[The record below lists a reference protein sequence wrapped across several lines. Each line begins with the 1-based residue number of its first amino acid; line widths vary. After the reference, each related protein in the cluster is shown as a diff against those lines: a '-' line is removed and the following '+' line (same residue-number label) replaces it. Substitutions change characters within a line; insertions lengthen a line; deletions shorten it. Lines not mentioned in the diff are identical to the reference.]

1 MKRCVSKC
9 SGIKEEACKEPCS
22 FVNKKFCRLS
32 TQYKMG
38 DYPGCEVT
46 KKVSKPP
53 SKLTQKV
60 PLKSEVKPVSL
71 IKTRPLTHAK
81 TVKSKVTP
89 KTVAKKTPIESDTN
103 LNHISKLTLNKMKTI
118 PDAKR
123 QILELHKRLEKV
135 PSDTLINKLDESTQT
150 SIHTLVQTLEGGPSH
165 PFHPDENISNIK
177 KFLNNVLSKRDLVK
191 TKPKSAT
198 KAKTATN
205 THTKKIPLVTERIS
219 NNVTNL
225 VLKKMKSTKTSKQVL
240 ELYNIM
246 DKLPPDTLFSSL
258 EPSIQAK
265 VVAVI
270 KTIDEVSPSPP
281 HPEETILNIKKVLH
295 KIMTKRQESSA
306 RTIYTFMKKTEERR
320 KALFYGTICTESGV
334 CIALGKERQALL
346 NFFKFDT
353 FEHAKEPYKSVGT
366 PSANG
371 FVKELKYEREGYVAY
386 ALLKSSLKP
395 RSDNL
400 AYEYLVGK
408 YLNEVSKKLPNFV
421 ETYGLF
427 HYPSTKERDEMKLN
441 HRFSR
446 PVVPFDPNDMKNV
459 CRKAQNM
466 CVLSQYLKDTKS
478 FLHHYE
484 DPYFRKHF
492 SPYVF
497 YQIYF
502 TLHRL
507 RKEFTHYDLH
517 CNNILLYEP
526 MDGQYI
532 QYHYHCHDKVV
543 SFKSK
548 YIVKIID
555 YGRCFF
561 KNSLEYYK
569 KICAEKTCDPLCG
582 LKKGFSTFHM
592 DRNLDRFVG
601 FSNSAFKNESQDLLP
616 LYDTYLHSKVITDDS
631 LDPDYRKI
639 LSDTIYLKG
648 MYTMRFNGKTFDK
661 KFGTIEDLSKSDKIH
676 NVTDACERW
685 EEYILHPD
693 RLQSNEQDFV
703 GQRCL
708 GELHIYTDGRD
719 LEFNILR
726 DPFTNLD

>member
-1 MKRCVSKC
+1 M
-9 SGIKEEACKEPCS
+9 EP
-22 FVNKKFCRLS
+22 
-32 TQYKMG
+32 
-38 DYPGCEVT
+38 PGCEVVKKDTLKTVKPAT
-46 KKVSKPP
+46 KHATKPATKPVTKPATKPATKHETKPRTRAKSLKASKPKKSMSVVNSVVNSEKDTPISVTGTVTKHETKPATKPVTKHETKTVKQTTRTKVKTVPNKSNRVPRNKVTGNKVTGNKVSR
-53 SKLTQKV
+53 SLS
-60 PLKSEVKPVSL
+60 LKKFNPEYF
-71 IKTRPLTHAK
+71 HAK
-81 TVKSKVTP
+81 T
-89 KTVAKKTPIESDTN
+89 
-103 LNHISKLTLNKMKTI
+103 
-118 PDAKR
+118 
-123 QILELHKRLEKV
+123 
-135 PSDTLINKLDESTQT
+135 
-150 SIHTLVQTLEGGPSH
+150 
-165 PFHPDENISNIK
+165 
-177 KFLNNVLSKRDLVK
+177 
-191 TKPKSAT
+191 
-198 KAKTATN
+198 
-205 THTKKIPLVTERIS
+205 
-219 NNVTNL
+219 
-225 VLKKMKSTKTSKQVL
+225 
-240 ELYNIM
+240 
-246 DKLPPDTLFSSL
+246 
-258 EPSIQAK
+258 IQ
-265 VVAVI
+265 
-270 KTIDEVSPSPP
+270 
-281 HPEETILNIKKVLH
+281 
-295 KIMTKRQESSA
+295 
-306 RTIYTFMKKTEERR
+306 TFMKKTEERR
-320 KALFYGTICTESGV
+320 KALFYGTICTDSGV
-334 CIALGKERQALL
+334 CIALGKERQSLL
-346 NFFKFDT
+346 NFFNFDT

-366 PSANG
+366 SSANG
-371 FVKELKYEREGYVAY
+371 FVKELKYEREGYIAY

-466 CVLSQYLKDTKS
+466 CVLTQYLKDTKS

-492 SPYVF
+492 SAHVF

-517 CNNILLYEP
+517 PNNVLLYEP

-561 KNSLEYYK
+561 KNSLDYYK

-592 DRNLDRFVG
+592 DRTLDRFVG
-601 FSNSAFKNESQDLLP
+601 FSNSAFKNESQDLLL

-648 MYTMRFNGKTFDK
+648 MFTMRFNGKTFDK
-661 KFGTIEDLSKSDKIH
+661 KFGTIEDLTKSDKIH

-685 EEYILHPD
+685 EEYIIHPD
-693 RLQSNEQDFV
+693 RVQSNENDYL

-726 DPFTNLD
+726 HPFTNLD